1 MTRSRFSRRH
11 ALSSFAG
18 LLAASHCLR
27 AQPAPELAGEPPG
40 RIAPLDELANVP
52 EFEPMAARKL
62 NSETYARIAGGERRA
77 LERITFR
84 PRMMVNTLQLD
95 LSLKLCGQEMF
106 APILIGPASR
116 QQHFHSDGE
125 RATAQGAQAA
135 NTVFV
140 AAERSGASIEETTVH
155 SPAPW
160 YQAYPDADF
169 GALHERVLRAVQ
181 AGARAVCLTLG
192 DPGRE
197 HALPTSA
204 DSAPSG
210 RPASYGWDAIQRL
223 RDVAGAPLLLK
234 GVMQPSEARA
244 AAERGIAG
252 IVVSNHGSG
261 RAAGAA
267 EPVSLLP
274 AIAEEVGGRIPIL
287 VDGGFRRGGDVLKAL
302 ALGASA
308 VLVCRPVLWGL
319 AAYGALGVQ
328 KVLEMLQTELARDM
342 VEVGAVNLAAIRRDH
357 VRVHSR

>member
-1 MTRSRFSRRH
+1 MKPSRFSRRQ
-11 ALSSFAG
+11 ALSNFGG

-27 AQPAPELAGEPPG
+27 AQRAPELEGEPPG
-40 RIAPLDELANVP
+40 RIAPLEELANVP

-62 NSETYARIAGGERRA
+62 NSETYVRIAGGERRA
-77 LERITFR
+77 LDCITFR
-84 PRMMVNTLQLD
+84 PRMMVNTLELD

-106 APILIGPASR
+106 APILIGPASH

-135 NTVFV
+135 HAVLV
-140 AAERSGASIEETTVH
+140 AAEHSGTSIEETTAH
-155 SPAPW
+155 SPSPW
-160 YQAYPDADF
+160 YQVYPDADF
-169 GALHERVLRAVQ
+169 GALQDRIQWAVHT
-181 AGARAVCLTLG
+181 GVRAVCLTLG
-192 DPGRE
+192 DPERGQ
-197 HALPTSA
+197 ALPGSA
-204 DSAPSG
+204 DGASG
-210 RPASYGWDAIQRL
+210 GHPGSYGWETIERL

-244 AAERGIAG
+244 AAARGVAG

-261 RAAGAA
+261 QAAGAA
-267 EPVSLLP
+267 EPISLLP
-274 AIAEEVGGRIPIL
+274 AIADEVGGRIPIL
-287 VDGGFRRGGDVLKAL
+287 IDGGFRRGGDVLKAL

-319 AAYGALGVQ
+319 AAYGAMGVQ

-342 VEVGAVNLAAIRRDH
+342 VQVGAVNLAAIRRDH